1 MAYDLDYGR
10 GQALPYRCPTCWR
23 LMRENEDLRK
33 RNTDLAN
40 ALAAQPTLP
49 ATALIVGAAISGGD
63 ARKLAKALAKNK
75 RSS

>member
-1 MAYDLDYGR
+1 
-10 GQALPYRCPTCWR
+10 
-23 LMRENEDLRK
+23 MRENEDLRK